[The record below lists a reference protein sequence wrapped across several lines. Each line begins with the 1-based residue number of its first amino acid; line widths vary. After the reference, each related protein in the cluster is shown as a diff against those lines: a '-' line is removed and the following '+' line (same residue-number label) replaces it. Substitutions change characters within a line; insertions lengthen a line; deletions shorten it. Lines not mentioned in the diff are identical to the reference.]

1 MKIEILTERFVDSVE
16 LYENI
21 ARVAMELK
29 IDADITTVK
38 NPARAKE
45 LNVTRFPAIIIDGQV
60 QAQGVQLSPERIRK
74 LLT

>member
-21 ARVAMELK
+21 ARIAMELK
-29 IDADITTVK
+29 IDADIRTVK

-45 LNVTRFPAIIIDGQV
+45 LNVTQFPAIIIDGQV
-60 QAQGVQLSPERIRK
+60 QSQGVQLSPERLRK